1 MEIITMVVIA
11 VDWLL
16 RAKAHITLKLSFV
29 VIVSIIMVNRL
40 YIDP

>member
-16 RAKAHITLKLSFV
+16 WAKKAHITLELSSV
-29 VIVSIIMVNRL
+29 VIVFIVMVN
-40 YIDP
+40 